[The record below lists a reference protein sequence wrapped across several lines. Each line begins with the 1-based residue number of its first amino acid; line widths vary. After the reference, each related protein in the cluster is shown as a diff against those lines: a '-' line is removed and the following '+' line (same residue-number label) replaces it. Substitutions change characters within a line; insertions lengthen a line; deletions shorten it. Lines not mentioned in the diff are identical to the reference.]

1 MTRRF
6 IIPLLCTICLC
17 SCRSLRT
24 VEQVPVYVHDTA
36 YVATVQHDSIH
47 IDHFRE
53 VTKMVG
59 DTVYVHDSTVIFR
72 LLSKTDTAY
81 RVVERP
87 VTVTVEQTR
96 EVEKPLRW
104 WQKGLMY
111 AGAAGI
117 FITLAAV
124 AYRLRRRTA

>member
-1 MTRRF
+1 MTRRL
-6 IIPLLCTICLC
+6 IIPLLCTICFC
-17 SCRSLRT
+17 SCRTLRT

-36 YVATVQHDSIH
+36 YLSTVQHDSIH

-53 VTKMVG
+53 VTKMIG
-59 DTVYVHDSTVIFR
+59 DTVYIHDSTVIFR
-72 LLSKTDTAY
+72 SQTKTDTAY
-81 RVVERP
+81 KVVERP
-87 VTVTVEQTR
+87 VTVVRTETVA
-96 EVEKPLRW
+96 VEKPLHW

-117 FITLAAV
+117 FITLAVA